1 MDTLETSILKLK
13 LSRAGNLPYRVSNT
27 PHTTILLLASK
38 AKRYLIGLED

>member
-13 LSRAGNLPYRVSNT
+13 LLHAGNLPYRVSNT